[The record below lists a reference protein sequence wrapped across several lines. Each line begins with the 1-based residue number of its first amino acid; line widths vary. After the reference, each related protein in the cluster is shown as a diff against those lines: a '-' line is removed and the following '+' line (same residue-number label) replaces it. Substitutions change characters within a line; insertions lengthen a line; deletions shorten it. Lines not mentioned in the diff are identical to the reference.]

1 MTRKNVVLVEPDK
14 TTRRYMENVIS
25 KEGFDIIS
33 FTNGTDAFEYYLK
46 NEVDVVITEM
56 FMPGIDGMS
65 LIRMMKDPVRKQDK
79 TIFIMISPIT
89 EGDMVKCAMEYADY
103 YMVSPISSISLRY
116 SLKYFT
122 NTNNKTKRK
131 NNLTIDINY
140 EENILIVLK
149 EIGIPASL
157 NGYRYLIDALMIL
170 ITAKDNINDIRV
182 CKDVYP
188 TIASKYGASSSSV
201 ERCIRNA
208 IEVGF
213 NRGNVKYLDELF
225 GYTVETRKGKPTNTE
240 FLFYVAD
247 YIRRGLKTS

>member
-1 MTRKNVVLVEPDK
+1 MTRKNIVLVEPDK

-65 LIRMMKDPVRKQDK
+65 LIRMMKDPARKQDK

-103 YMVSPISSISLRY
+103 YMVSPISAISLRY

-122 NTNNKTKRK
+122 NNKTKRK
-131 NNLTIDINY
+131 KNLTIGINY
-140 EENILIVLK
+140 EENILMVLK

-170 ITAKDNINDIRV
+170 ISTKDNINDIRV

-188 TIASKYGASSSSV
+188 TIASKYGASSSRV

-213 NRGNVKYLDELF
+213 SRGNVKYLDELF

-240 FLFYVAD
+240 FLFCVAD
-247 YIRRGLKTS
+247 YIKRGLKTS

>member
-14 TTRRYMENVIS
+14 TTRRCVENVIS

-79 TIFIMISPIT
+79 AIFIMISPIT

>member
-65 LIRMMKDPVRKQDK
+65 LIRMMKDPARKQDK

-122 NTNNKTKRK
+122 NNKTKRK
-131 NNLTIDINY
+131 KNSTIDINY
-140 EENILIVLK
+140 EENILMVLK

-157 NGYRYLIDALMIL
+157 NGYQYLIDALMIL

-247 YIRRGLKTS
+247 YIKRGLKPS

>member
-1 MTRKNVVLVEPDK
+1 MTKKNVVLVEPDK
-14 TTRRYMENVIS
+14 TTRGYMENVIS
-25 KEGFDIIS
+25 KEGFDVVS
-33 FTNGTDAFEYYLK
+33 FTNGADALEYYLN
-46 NEVDVVITEM
+46 NEVDAVITEM

-65 LIRMMKDPVRKQDK
+65 LMRMMKDPVRRQDK

-103 YMVSPISSISLRY
+103 YMVSPISVISLRY

-122 NTNNKTKRK
+122 NNKIKRK
-131 NNLTIDINY
+131 KNLTIDINY
-140 EENILIVLK
+140 EENILMVLK
-149 EIGIPASL
+149 EIGIPANL
-157 NGYRYLIDALMIL
+157 NGYRYLIDALVIL
-170 ITAKDNINDIRV
+170 ITTKDNINDIRV

-188 TIASKYGASSSSV
+188 TIASKYGTSSSSV

-247 YIRRGLKTS
+247 YIKRGLKAS

>member
-1 MTRKNVVLVEPDK
+1 MTKKNVVLVEPDK
-14 TTRRYMENVIS
+14 TTRRCVENVIS